1 MPTVSEKNSDR
12 HNNSDHHIIV
22 RKTSEDNVVASVI
35 EETNVHSD
43 HHSQL
48 RIASMADNKLDS
60 SGNSG
65 ELENEL
71 ERRASAVQSLAASYS
86 RRSGGG
92 PSGNPFVA
100 ETDSVLNPKSSNF
113 SAKEWAKAIVELI
126 SPSGTSLRFAGVCFQ
141 NLSVHGFRATTD
153 YHKDVGTVWLSF
165 AAGLFQGLL
174 RNPRLR
180 VDILNPMDGLVRQ
193 GEMLVVLGPP
203 GSGCSTFLKSIAGE
217 TNGIHIG
224 EGSYFNY
231 QGKPRNFLWC
241 VERNKPPQNM
251 RVSCSLLPR
260 LQLAMTRD

>member
-1 MPTVSEKNSDR
+1 MSTISKKDSDGHGSDNHTVA
-12 HNNSDHHIIV
+12 
-22 RKTSEDNVVASVI
+22 RKTSEANVVASVT
-35 EETNVHSD
+35 EEANFHSD

-48 RIASMADNKLDS
+48 QTTSMADDKLAS
-60 SGNSG
+60 SSNSG
-65 ELENEL
+65 ELEDEL

-92 PSGNPFVA
+92 PWGNPFVA
-100 ETDSVLNPKSSNF
+100 DADSVLNPKSANF

-126 SPSGTSLRFAGVCFQ
+126 SPSNTSLRSAGVCFQ

-165 AAGLFQGLL
+165 VAGIVQGLL
-174 RNPRLR
+174 GNPRPK
-180 VDILNPMDGLVRQ
+180 VDILNQMDGLVRQ

-231 QGKPRNFLWC
+231 QGRPR
-241 VERNKPPQNM
+241 
-251 RVSCSLLPR
+251 
-260 LQLAMTRD
+260 